1 MNKIKRPCNPKSPP
15 FPGITIRRDG
25 KICIH
30 KQTLEEYDLGDLEY
44 VTLEY
49 HPAEYMLMITPSYEE
64 EPPAHEVKR
73 EKDDTPVVQCQELL
87 DLIEFPYRD
96 GPEKVFKADWD
107 EFTGALLI
115 RLSY

>member
-1 MNKIKRPCNPKSPP
+1 MNEIKRPRNPKSPP

-49 HPAEYMLMITPSYEE
+49 HPAEHVLMITPSYEE

>member
-1 MNKIKRPCNPKSPP
+1 MNEIRRPGNPKSPP
-15 FPGITIRRDG
+15 FPGITIRTDG

-49 HPAEYMLMITPSYEE
+49 HPAERMLMITPSYEE

-73 EKDDTPVVQCQELL
+73 EKDDTPVVQGKELL
-87 DLIEFPYRD
+87 DLIAFPYKD
-96 GPEKVFKADWD
+96 GPEKVFRADWD
-107 EFTGALLI
+107 EFTGAILVK
-115 RLSY
+115 LSY